1 MKFPILLIAAVSLA
15 EPATATP
22 LPIRTSPAI
31 VHASAF
37 ETPQKLVVSGSV
49 RSSLRSPSA
58 HVDVLL
64 VGRGGAVLAREVEAL
79 AWPHPR
85 TAVARHGNLAFTG
98 DFPIA
103 EARNASAI
111 VVRFSTAPHSRCLE
125 NSNG

>member
-1 MKFPILLIAAVSLA
+1 MKFLLITAASLSLA
-15 EPATATP
+15 ATTSA

-49 RSSLRSPSA
+49 RPATRSPFA
-58 HVDVLL
+58 HVDVTLL
-64 VGRGGAVLAREVEAL
+64 GRDGAVIAREADAL

-85 TAVARHGNLAFTG
+85 TAGARHGNIAFTSS
-98 DFPIA
+98 FPLA
-103 EARNASAI
+103 EARASASVVITFSNAS
-111 VVRFSTAPHSRCLE
+111 HSRCLE